1 MDHDTTTQI
10 AAVVAAATGLVAAIA
25 GIWNLVLSALRNRP
39 GLSVFTREFAADA
52 YGHERYIEVVVV
64 NAKPRPNSVVE
75 MGLRM
80 RGQDRIWKEA
90 DGSARPKLPVV
101 LKDGEVATMTWLREE
116 LGQEFWEG
124 NAEIVGCFA
133 IDGRGREVVGGPLP

>member
-1 MDHDTTTQI
+1 MTTQI

-25 GIWNLVLSALRNRP
+25 GIWNLAWAALRNRP
-39 GLSVFTREFAADA
+39 GLSVFTREFAADP

-80 RGQDRIWKEA
+80 REQEQAKIWKEA
-90 DGSARPKLPVV
+90 DGSTRPELPVV
-101 LKDGEVATMTWLREE
+101 LNDGEVVTMTWLREE

-124 NAEIVGCFA
+124 KAEIVGCFA
-133 IDGRGREVVGGPLP
+133 IDGRGREVVGGSLP

>member
-1 MDHDTTTQI
+1 MDQGTTTQI
-10 AAVVAAATGLVAAIA
+10 AAVTAAATGLVAAIA
-25 GIWNLVLSALRNRP
+25 GIWNLALAALRNRP
-39 GLSVFTREFAADA
+39 GLSVFTREFAADP

-80 RGQDRIWKEA
+80 REQAKIWKEA
-90 DGSARPKLPVV
+90 DGSTRPELPVV
-101 LKDGEVATMTWLREE
+101 LNDGEVVTMTWLREE
-116 LGQEFWEG
+116 LGQKFWEG
-124 NAEIVGCFA
+124 EAEIVGCFA